1 MLRAVLLL
9 VGLTLGALATP
20 WPWAGLWLAV
30 PAVVCAAL
38 LLAWRYGAVA
48 WSLAGV
54 LAVAAALAVVFPS
67 SGLRVWH
74 VMWLPLAAATG
85 AWMGLREEGGGPTLG
100 ERAWMHVPLLLGA
113 FVLPVLPGLHDAL
126 VRVEARARVQEQ
138 QLLATM
144 AKEPAAPGS
153 WRHVMEES
161 ARVAPAVRVRMLK
174 WFLPNV
180 AFLALFMLVGAGRT
194 LAARAAVVRGWPP
207 LSHPLLTGFRLPDG
221 ALVPL
226 LAGLA
231 LALFTN
237 ATWHPGAAFLLVQAV
252 LGYSVQGTAV
262 VIAVLAA
269 RGVPPTFVMLAILF
283 LFAFTLPVF
292 LPSLALIGLS
302 DVWLDHRR
310 LEPSPRGEA

>member
-1 MLRAVLLL
+1 MMRAVLL
-9 VGLTLGALATP
+9 VGGLSLGALATP
-20 WPWAGLWLAV
+20 WPWAALWIAV
-30 PAVVCAAL
+30 PVVVCSAL
-38 LLAWRYGAVA
+38 MLAWRYGAVA

-54 LAVAAALAVVFPS
+54 LAVAAALAVLFPA
-67 SGLRVWH
+67 SGLRLWH
-74 VMWLPLAAATG
+74 VLWLPLAAATG
-85 AWMGLREEGGGPTLG
+85 TWMGLREEGGGPGLG
-100 ERAWMHVPLLLGA
+100 ERAWMHLPLLLGA
-113 FVLPVLPGLHDAL
+113 FVMPVLPGLHDAL
-126 VRVEARARVQEQ
+126 VRVEAKARVQEQ
-138 QLLATM
+138 QLLQGM

-161 ARVAPAVRVRMLK
+161 AKVAPAERVRMLT

-180 AFLALFMLVGAGRT
+180 AFFGLVLLVGAGRT
-194 LAARAAVVRGWPP
+194 LAARAAAARGWPP
-207 LSHPLLTGFRLPDG
+207 LSKALLTGFRLPDG

-226 LAGLA
+226 ILGLV
-231 LALFTN
+231 LALFAN
-237 ATWHPGAAFLLVQAV
+237 ATWHPGAAFLLVQSV

-262 VIAVLAA
+262 VISVLAA